1 MFNRSPRHLKNV
13 EDKKMFSKSTEFN
26 ELKGWTPPIF
36 HTGSECYISFTAF
49 CPTTG
54 KMRRKRIKLDH
65 IKSKR
70 LQKAK
75 AQWMIPSGAVDE
87 RVRKRRIAHPHL
99 LQHTCDPPLRAKKTW
114 KANRRIFSICKSPKC
129 GMLHIYIVAMV

>member
-1 MFNRSPRHLKNV
+1 
-13 EDKKMFSKSTEFN
+13 MFSKSTEFN

-54 KMRRKRIKLDH
+54 KMRRKRIMLDH

-70 LQKAK
+70 LQKDK

-87 RVRKRRIAHPHL
+87 RVRKKADRTSSSATTYMWSTTKGKKKRGRRTAVYFQFAN
-99 LQHTCDPPLRAKKTW
+99 LQDVECST
-114 KANRRIFSICKSPKC
+114 
-129 GMLHIYIVAMV
+129 YIS

>member
-26 ELKGWTPPIF
+26 KLKGWTPPIF

-54 KMRRKRIKLDH
+54 KMRRKRIMLDH

-87 RVRKRRIAHPHL
+87 RVRK
-99 LQHTCDPPLRAKKTW
+99 
-114 KANRRIFSICKSPKC
+114 KADRTSSSATTY
-129 GMLHIYIVAMV
+129 M

>member
-26 ELKGWTPPIF
+26 ELKGWTPPIY

-54 KMRRKRIKLDH
+54 KMRRKRIMLDH

-75 AQWMIPSGAVDE
+75 AQ
-87 RVRKRRIAHPHL
+87 
-99 LQHTCDPPLRAKKTW
+99 
-114 KANRRIFSICKSPKC
+114 
-129 GMLHIYIVAMV
+129 